1 MLLLSWNWKQRARWP
16 PSSQRQ
22 GTKGMRLYL
31 ARHAQTLSNVGH
43 ALDTAYPG
51 AALTELGHEQAER
64 LAARLAGRL
73 AGQPL
78 AVIAASSLLRAQQTA
93 AALAAGRGITVTTL
107 DGLRE
112 VDAGDLEMESS
123 REAITSYVTVLRAWA
138 EGDLGAAIPGGISGR
153 EFLARFDE
161 AVRAIEDAA
170 ATADGQE
177 GQEVAAA
184 AVSHGAAIRTWAAI
198 RCRNTDS
205 GEVSK
210 RSLPNT
216 GVLVI
221 EGSTRSGWLLMDW
234 IEEGTDAIPADSVFS
249 ASAET
254 DPHH

>member
-1 MLLLSWNWKQRARWP
+1 
-16 PSSQRQ
+16 
-22 GTKGMRLYL
+22 MRLYL
-31 ARHAQTLSNVGH
+31 ARHAQTSSNIGH

-51 AALTELGHEQAER
+51 APLTDLGQQQ
-64 LAARLAGRL
+64 AARLAQRL

-78 AVIAASSLLRAQQTA
+78 AVIAASRLLRAQQTA
-93 AALAAGRGITVTTL
+93 AALAAGRGVHVTTF

-138 EGDLGAAIPGGISGR
+138 EGDLGAATPGGITGH

-161 AVRAIEDAA
+161 AVQAIEDAA
-170 ATADGQE
+170 AAGGQQDS
-177 GQEVAAA
+177 QEVAAV

-198 RCRNTDS
+198 RCRNIDS
-205 GEVSK
+205 GEVSR

-216 GVLVI
+216 GTLVI
-221 EGSTRSGWLLMDW
+221 EGSSGSGWLLREW

-249 ASAET
+249 ASEET

>member
-1 MLLLSWNWKQRARWP
+1 
-16 PSSQRQ
+16 
-22 GTKGMRLYL
+22 MRLYL
-31 ARHAQTLSNVGH
+31 ARHAQTSSNIGH

-51 AALTELGHEQAER
+51 APLTDLGQQQAVR
-64 LAARLAGRL
+64 LAERL

-78 AVIAASSLLRAQQTA
+78 AVIAASGLLRAQQTA
-93 AALAAGRGITVTTL
+93 AALAAGRGISVTTL

-138 EGDLGAAIPGGISGR
+138 EGDLGAATPGGITGH

-161 AVRAIEDAA
+161 AVRAIEDVAA
-170 ATADGQE
+170 AASGQE
-177 GQEVAAA
+177 ELQDVAVA

-198 RCRNTDS
+198 RCRDADS
-205 GEVSK
+205 GEVSR

-216 GVLVI
+216 GTLVI
-221 EGSTRSGWLLMDW
+221 EGSTGSGWLLKEW

-249 ASAET
+249 ASEET

>member
-1 MLLLSWNWKQRARWP
+1 
-16 PSSQRQ
+16 
-22 GTKGMRLYL
+22 MRLYL
-31 ARHAQTLSNVGH
+31 ARHAQTSSNIGH

-51 AALTELGHEQAER
+51 APLTDLGQQQAGR
-64 LAARLAGRL
+64 LAQRL

-78 AVIAASSLLRAQQTA
+78 AVIAASRLLRAQQTA
-93 AALAAGRGITVTTL
+93 AVLAAGRGLPVTTL

-138 EGDLGAAIPGGISGR
+138 EGDLGTVIPGGISGHD
-153 EFLARFDE
+153 FLARFDE
-161 AVRAIEDAA
+161 AVRALEEAA
-170 ATADGQE
+170 AAASGQ
-177 GQEVAAA
+177 GDPKDVTAA

-198 RCRNTDS
+198 RCGNIDN
-205 GEVSK
+205 GEVSR

-221 EGSTRSGWLLMDW
+221 EGSSGSGWLLNEW

>member
-1 MLLLSWNWKQRARWP
+1 
-16 PSSQRQ
+16 
-22 GTKGMRLYL
+22 MRLYL
-31 ARHAQTLSNVGH
+31 ARHAQTSSNIGH

-51 AALTELGHEQAER
+51 APLTDLGQQQAGR
-64 LAARLAGRL
+64 LAQRL

-78 AVIAASSLLRAQQTA
+78 AVVAASSLLRAQQTA
-93 AALAAGRGITVTTL
+93 AALAAGRGLRITTL

-138 EGDLGAAIPGGISGR
+138 EGDLDAMTPGGISGH

-161 AVRAIEDAA
+161 AVLAIEDAA
-170 ATADGQE
+170 AAASGQE
-177 GQEVAAA
+177 SSQDVAAA

-198 RCRNTDS
+198 RCRNADN
-205 GEVSK
+205 GEVSR

-216 GVLVI
+216 GTLVI
-221 EGSTRSGWLLMDW
+221 EGSSRSGWLLNEW

-249 ASAET
+249 ASPET
-254 DPHH
+254 DPRP